1 MTESATYLIHGV
13 SEFFRIRFVAHANG
27 IAKASLI
34 LIVGIIGYYLTAA
47 LIRKILLKS
56 RMQEAFARILVDNVY
71 KTLIIVVTVIAA
83 ANQLGINI
91 TAPLAGLGI
100 AGIAI
105 GFAAQDS
112 LSNIIASFLIFFDK
126 PFHVGDH
133 ITLGEYY
140 GRIER
145 ITMRSTRI
153 RTQDNTYVV
162 IPNQKIINEVLI
174 DHTTNGDTRIVV
186 PVSISYESS
195 IDEAREAILAHV
207 SLIEGV
213 AQKPAAD
220 VVVSSLGDSGVNLLV
235 RVWIKDA
242 SIERRTFYRTVE
254 TTKRALDA
262 AGINIPYPHMH
273 ITKD

>member
-1 MTESATYLIHGV
+1 MTEDVTYLIHRTT
-13 SEFFRIRFVAHANG
+13 EFFRIRFIAHANG

-34 LIVGIIGYYLTAA
+34 LIAGIIGYYLTAA

-56 RMQEAFARILVDNVY
+56 RVQDAFARILVDNVY
-71 KTLIIVVTVIAA
+71 KTIVIVITIITA

-126 PFHVGDH
+126 PFRVGDY

-162 IPNQKIINEVLI
+162 IPNQKIINDVLI
-174 DHTTNGDTRIVV
+174 DHTTNGDTRIVI
-186 PVSISYESS
+186 PVSIGYEAS
-195 IDEAREAILAHV
+195 IDAAREAILAQV

-213 AQKPAAD
+213 AQNPAPD
-220 VVVSSLGDSGVNLLV
+220 VVVNTLGDSGVNLLV

-242 SIERRTFYRTVE
+242 SIERRTFFRTVE

-262 AGINIPYPHMH
+262 AGISIPYPHVE
-273 ITKD
+273 IVKK

>member
-1 MTESATYLIHGV
+1 MTEDVTYLINHTT
-13 SEFFRIRFVAHANG
+13 EFFRVRFIAHASG

-34 LIVGIIGYYLTAA
+34 VMAGIVGYYLTAT

-56 RMQEAFARILVDNVY
+56 RVQDAFARILVDNVY
-71 KTLIIVVTVIAA
+71 KTIAVVTTIILA

-100 AGIAI
+100 AGLAI

-112 LSNIIASFLIFFDK
+112 LSNIIAGFLIFFDK
-126 PFHVGDH
+126 PFRVGDH
-133 ITLGEYY
+133 ITLGDYY

-162 IPNQKIINEVLI
+162 IPNQKIINDILV
-174 DHTTNGDTRIVV
+174 DHTTNGDTRIIV
-186 PVSISYESS
+186 PVSIGYDAS
-195 IDEAREAILAHV
+195 IDAAREAILSQV
-207 SLIEGV
+207 SGIEGV
-213 AQKPAAD
+213 VQSPAPD
-220 VVVSSLGDSGVNLLV
+220 VVVNSLSDSGVNLLV

-242 SIERRTFYRTVE
+242 SIERRTFFKTVE

-262 AGINIPYPHMH
+262 AGISIPYPH
-273 ITKD
+273 IKVVK

>member
-1 MTESATYLIHGV
+1 MTEDVTYLIHRLT
-13 SEFFRIRFVAHANG
+13 EFFRIRFVSHATG
-27 IAKASLI
+27 IAKASI
-34 LIVGIIGYYLTAA
+34 IVIVGIVVYYLTAS

-56 RMQEAFARILVDNVY
+56 RVQDAFARILVDNVY
-71 KTLIIVVTVIAA
+71 KTLAVVTTIILA

-100 AGIAI
+100 AGLAI

-112 LSNIIASFLIFFDK
+112 LSNIIAGFLIFFDK
-126 PFHVGDH
+126 PFRVGDH
-133 ITLGEYY
+133 ITLGDYY

-162 IPNQKIINEVLI
+162 IPNQKIINDILV

-186 PVSISYESS
+186 PVSIAYEAS
-195 IDEAREAILAHV
+195 IEAAREAILAQV
-207 SLIEGV
+207 SHIEGV
-213 AQKPAAD
+213 VKKPTAD
-220 VVVSSLGDSGVNLLV
+220 VVVSSLGDSGINLLV

-242 SIERRTFYRTVE
+242 SIERRTFFKTVE
-254 TTKRALDA
+254 TTKTALDA
-262 AGINIPYPHMH
+262 AGISIPYPHVK
-273 ITKD
+273 IVK